1 MVIVFSFCNS
11 VCKLLGPYSHFV
23 SLVIT
28 AQRDQGLTHARD
40 TNRARIFKPLKEPRN
55 RFPAWRAATTALF
68 DVPARQATQAG
79 GIGSLESIAGLQTYA
94 NTRSGRKIFCSCKG
108 RQLIFVRTFKIIK

>member
-11 VCKLLGPYSHFV
+11 VCKLLGPYSHTV

-40 TNRARIFKPLKEPRN
+40 PDRDRICKPFKKPRN
-55 RFPAWRAATTALF
+55 RFLAWRAATTTLF
-68 DVPARQATQAG
+68 DLPARQATQAG
-79 GIGSLESIAGLQTYA
+79 GIGSLESIAGLLKRLQIRAQIT
-94 NTRSGRKIFCSCKG
+94 
-108 RQLIFVRTFKIIK
+108 